1 MDRNDPYY
9 VFVNLMSRFAYE
21 TNDSADHNI
30 TITLLKRLHDLSL
43 PLSLKDLANEANVS
57 EATVSRYVRK
67 LYFND
72 YQDFRQKF
80 IPSIYAA
87 KIARASLFTEP
98 PQKLCND
105 LVDSQIND
113 LNSLRVTLNMRKVN
127 SFLDDV
133 LSHGS
138 MIIIGGASLITSLY
152 NFRIDLNASGIPCY
166 FFYPVPTQVE
176 LLQKAGKSTV
186 IFYVVANDSYLE
198 YYSNNISQLHK
209 KGIPQYLLTSGKSIG
224 KKSEFAGVF
233 RLTCTSRIGPAN
245 LYRTFSEILS
255 SSLFELINSK
265 NR

>member
-21 TNDSADHNI
+21 TNDSADYNI

-67 LYFND
+67 LYFKD
-72 YQDFRQKF
+72 YQDFRSKF
-80 IPSIYAA
+80 IPSVYSAR
-87 KIARASLFTEP
+87 IARNALFTDSSPE
-98 PQKLCND
+98 LCTELIN
-105 LVDSQIND
+105 SEIND
-113 LNSLRVTLNMRKVN
+113 LNRLRTTLNMRKVR

-138 MIIIGGASLITSLY
+138 MIMIGGASLIASLY
-152 NFRIDLNASGIPCY
+152 NFRIDLNANGIPCY
-166 FFYPVPTQVE
+166 FFYPVPTQAE
-176 LLQKAGKSTV
+176 LLRTVGKSTV
-186 IFYVVANDSYLE
+186 VLYVIENDPHLE
-198 YYSNNISQLHK
+198 YYAKQIDQLHQ
-209 KGIPQYLLTSGKSIG
+209 KGITQYLLTSGRSIE
-224 KKSEFAGVF
+224 KKAEFSGIF

-255 SSLFELINSK
+255 SNLFELVKSSGH
-265 NR
+265 